1 MNFRSRS
8 KGTEG
13 GHGVLQIQNLG
24 VSIIF
29 IVHGPQ
35 ASIVVQH
42 GFLGFHAVILHQL
55 GGNAEPH
62 AILESTD
69 LTLGVGSD
77 LPGHRLGFA
86 GLDIQLALEDMGG
99 AEGTNTRLIA
109 LYGGQ
114 IISLCRLQK
123 ITYFLHIGFILRFLT
138 YSSDAY
144 IIQK

>member
-24 VSIIF
+24 VVVVF
-29 IVHGPQ
+29 IVHCPQ
-35 ASIVVQH
+35 VGIVIQH
-42 GFLGFHAVILHQL
+42 GLLGFYAVILHQL

-123 ITYFLHIGFILRFLT
+123 ITYFLHNGFLSHFLT
-138 YSSDAY
+138 YFSDAY